1 MRLSS
6 RNKKHSSSLELSM
19 TSMIDVVFLLLIFF
33 MTTSSFSP
41 TEREID
47 TGIRTVRASAEQMA
61 KEDLQPVMVDI
72 VPSGS
77 GGFAYRL
84 GARDIAT
91 QAELTEQLKLLE
103 NQTAGA
109 FIRAVDEAP
118 FDMAV
123 AAIQSCKSARFLN
136 VTYVPHP
143 PTP

>member
-1 MRLSS
+1 MRLSARS
-6 RNKKHSSSLELSM
+6 GKHSASLELSM

-47 TGIRTVRASAEQMA
+47 TGIRTVKATAAQMA
-61 KEDLQPVMVDI
+61 TQDLQPTI
-72 VPSGS
+72 VEIVRGASGE
-77 GGFAYRL
+77 FVYRL
-84 GARDIAT
+84 GAREIAS
-91 QAELTEQLKLLE
+91 QPELTEQLRLLE

-109 FIRAVDEAP
+109 FVRCVDDAP

>member
-1 MRLSS
+1 MRLSARS
-6 RNKKHSSSLELSM
+6 GKHSASLELSM

-47 TGIRTVRASAEQMA
+47 TGIRTVKATAAQMA
-61 KEDLQPVMVDI
+61 TQDLQPTIIEV
-72 VPSGS
+72 VPGA
-77 GGFAYRL
+77 GGDFVYRL
-84 GARDIAT
+84 GAREIASQT
-91 QAELTEQLKLLE
+91 ELTEQLRLLE

-109 FIRAVDEAP
+109 FVRCVDDAP